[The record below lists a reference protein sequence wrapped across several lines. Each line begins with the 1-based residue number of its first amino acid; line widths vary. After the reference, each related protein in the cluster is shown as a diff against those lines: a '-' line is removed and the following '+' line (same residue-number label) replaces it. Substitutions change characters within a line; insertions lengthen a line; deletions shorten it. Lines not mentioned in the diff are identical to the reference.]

1 MSQMLGPSTA
11 TATDM
16 AVCIVNWNTRELL
29 IECLRHLF
37 EEDPTYTVW
46 VLDNGSTDGSAARLR
61 EAFPQ
66 VHLVE
71 SSENRGFAGGV
82 NELLRRRPASYL
94 LVLNTDARP
103 LPGAITKLHG
113 YIASHLWVAAVGP
126 CLIDGNARWAGCH
139 DRFPTVR
146 QEVANVLGLRRSRA
160 HDDVRA
166 KVDWI
171 EGACMMLSAI
181 AVGEVGALDTGYFM
195 YNEEVDWCY
204 RARKLGWQI
213 ACLPAARVVHFV
225 GKSGSIRRR
234 AQLCSSKIRYQRLH
248 GSRLGARALAA
259 MLVLINAGL
268 WVASSIRVGWRAER
282 TRSHAYA
289 VRVCARHL
297 KGAPQ
302 SP

>member
-1 MSQMLGPSTA
+1 MKSMLRTSTA
-11 TATDM
+11 AATEM
-16 AVCIVNWNTRELL
+16 AICIVNWNTRDLL
-29 IECLRHLF
+29 IDCLHHLF
-37 EEDPTYTVW
+37 EENPAYTVW

-61 EAFPQ
+61 DTYPW

-82 NELLRRRPASYL
+82 NELLQRCPANYL
-94 LVLNTDARP
+94 LVLNTDAKP
-103 LPGAITKLHG
+103 APGAIAMLHD
-113 YIASHLWVAAVGP
+113 YITSHLWVAAVGP
-126 CLIDGNARWAGCH
+126 RLIDGSGRWLGCH

-146 QEVANVLGLRRSRA
+146 QEVANVLGLRHSRA
-160 HDDVRA
+160 HDDVRSR
-166 KVDWI
+166 VDWI

-195 YNEEVDWCY
+195 YNEEVDWCH

-213 ACLPAARVVHFV
+213 ACLPQARVVHDV

-248 GSRLGARALAA
+248 GSRLGAAALAA
-259 MLVLINAGL
+259 TLVLINAGL
-268 WVASSIRVGWRAER
+268 WLAYSIRAGWRADR

-289 VRVCARHL
+289 VAVCARQL
-297 KGAPQ
+297 TRSPQ
-302 SP
+302 FP